1 MGTTSNGTQSSHVPN
16 SIAVILNTR
25 STVAA
30 YPYCLEKIW
39 NYPDSKVREWAC
51 ATINTVITLDPNP
64 DLISGSATFSVP
76 IVRNTASASVGNG
89 GLDSNAGGNQID
101 GNTFVDGG
109 SILVTNSGSGND
121 SGTDNGSGNGGS
133 ASGGGSANGA
143 NVNGEGGDANGGSGN
158 GGDGNGGDGGGGV
171 GTGSVAAHTGASS
184 LLGVTGLCL
193 ALVMLAMVVF

>member
-1 MGTTSNGTQSSHVPN
+1 MLSPRLLWTAAYFPQPVSTVHRWAPTAANHVSTMGTTSNGTQSSHVPN

-101 GNTFVDGG
+101 GNTLVDGG
-109 SILVTNSGSGND
+109 SILVTNSGSG
-121 SGTDNGSGNGGS
+121 
-133 ASGGGSANGA
+133 
-143 NVNGEGGDANGGSGN
+143 
-158 GGDGNGGDGGGGV
+158 
-171 GTGSVAAHTGASS
+171 
-184 LLGVTGLCL
+184 
-193 ALVMLAMVVF
+193 